1 MKKFIENDLIKA
13 LSAIELMG
21 ITVTILAAFYFQF
34 AMDELPCPLYITAIR
49 AISNWIW
56 FFT

>member
-1 MKKFIENDLIKA
+1 MKKFIENELIKA
-13 LSAIELMG
+13 LSAIKLMG
-21 ITVTILAAFYFQF
+21 ITVTIIAVFYFQF
-34 AMDELPCPLYITAIR
+34 VMEKLPCPLCLTAIR